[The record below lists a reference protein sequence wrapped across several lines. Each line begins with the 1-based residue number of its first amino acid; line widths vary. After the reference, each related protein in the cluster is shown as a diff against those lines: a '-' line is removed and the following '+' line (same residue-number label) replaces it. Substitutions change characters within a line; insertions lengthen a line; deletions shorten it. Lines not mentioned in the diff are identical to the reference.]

1 MLIVIDTETTG
12 LTHEPDARPWQI
24 AAVVLAPDGRE
35 IATFNG
41 RGCPDVWNAGADE
54 ALAVSGMT
62 IAYVQSLPQIAP
74 IALAFAAFLSA
85 FPDAYLTAYRIEF
98 DREMLRRVG
107 VVSNRWTRCL
117 KEAAAEYKGHPVRL
131 IEIAAELGIAHPNA
145 HDALADARTASAVA
159 RVFGLKHFGSN
170 STVLTTE

>member
-12 LTHEPDARPWQI
+12 LAHEPDARPWQI
-24 AAVVLAPDGRE
+24 AAVALSPDGRE
-35 IATFNG
+35 VCAFDG
-41 RGCPDVWNAGADE
+41 RGCPSVWNANAEE
-54 ALAVSGMT
+54 ALAISGKT
-62 IAYVQSLPQIAP
+62 PASIQSLDPIEP
-74 IALAFAAFLSA
+74 IAVAFAAWLSA

-107 VVSNRWTRCL
+107 VVSDRWTRCL

-145 HDALADARTASAVA
+145 HDALADARTAAAVA
-159 RVFGLKHFGSN
+159 RKFGLKYFAQ
-170 STVLTTE
+170 

>member
-12 LTHEPDARPWQI
+12 LAHEPDARPWQI

-35 IATFNG
+35 IAAFDG

-54 ALAVSGMT
+54 ALAVSGT
-62 IAYVQSLPQIAP
+62 TAAYVQSLPRIAP
-74 IALAFAAFLSA
+74 IAFAFAAFLSA

-107 VVSNRWTRCL
+107 VVSDRWTRCL
-117 KEAAAEYKGHPVRL
+117 KEAATEYADRKIRL
-131 IEIAAELGIAHPNA
+131 VEIAAELGIAHPNA
-145 HDALADARTASAVA
+145 HDALADARTAAAVA

-170 STVLTTE
+170 STIKHPE